1 MVRRLISPA
10 VLHASG
16 EIGKS
21 VLGPGFT
28 SVVFKEQDR
37 KQTMAPKSGKSKS
50 ATIRR
55 TRRATQRLTMSDVA
69 NTANVS
75 PSTVSLYLRKPEA
88 VSQELAERVQKVIDD
103 LGYVPNL
110 MAGSLASA
118 RSRIIGVILPSIVN
132 SFYAETYNTLQNV
145 FHASQYQT
153 FLGVSDFLP
162 EREEELIRAFLASLP
177 AAMVLTGLTHTDR
190 ARTMLRA
197 AGIPIIEIWDMP
209 SDGLSA
215 VDMSVGFSHAE
226 VGRHQTAH
234 LYDQGS
240 RKVAY
245 IGAAIHQDIRVRSRT
260 DGYESEVRRR
270 GLHDPIAFTAPDTAS
285 TPVGIWL
292 IDEVLTI
299 HPDIDGVVCSNDA
312 LALGVLFEAHR
323 RGLKV
328 PEDLAVIGFGDLTF
342 SNSCQPPLTTIRPP
356 QRQIG
361 RIAADQIVARLDG
374 KDIPSSHTNLECELV
389 IRDSTKPVKA

>member
-1 MVRRLISPA
+1 
-10 VLHASG
+10 
-16 EIGKS
+16 
-21 VLGPGFT
+21 
-28 SVVFKEQDR
+28 
-37 KQTMAPKSGKSKS
+37 MAPKHGKSKS
-50 ATIRR
+50 LATRR
-55 TRRATQRLTMSDVA
+55 TRRATHRLTMSDVA
-69 NTANVS
+69 SAAKVS

-118 RSRIIGVILPSIVN
+118 RSRIIGVIIPSIVN

-153 FLGVSDFLP
+153 FLGVSDFQQ
-162 EREEELIRAFLASLP
+162 EREEDIIRAFLASLP
-177 AAMVLTGLTHTDR
+177 AAMVVTGLTHTDR
-190 ARTMLRA
+190 ARTMLKA
-197 AGIPIIEIWDMP
+197 AGIPVVEMWDIP
-209 SDGLSA
+209 TEDLHA
-215 VDMSVGFSHAE
+215 VDMSVGFSHFE
-226 VGRHQTAH
+226 VGRRQASY

-240 RKVAY
+240 KKVAY
-245 IGAAIHQDIRVRSRT
+245 IGAAIHQDLRVRSRS
-260 DGYESEVRRR
+260 DGYEEEVQRR
-270 GLHDPIAFTAPDTAS
+270 GLHEPIAFTAPDTAS

-292 IDEVLTI
+292 IDEVLSV

-312 LALGVLFEAHR
+312 LALGVLFEAQR

-328 PEDLAVIGFGDLTF
+328 PEDLSVIGFGDLTF

-361 RIAADQIVARLDG
+361 RIAAAQIIARLDE
-374 KDIPSSHTNLECELV
+374 KEIPATHTELDCELV
-389 IRDSTKPVKA
+389 VRGSTKPI